1 MSALTKVKRY
11 IKIDFSKCKDSV
23 SKKLLNMLTQQ
34 KYRSYVKAKSSASIV
49 IAIPLFNLYEYEL
62 EDNKEFAKKLR
73 LTLYEKDLE
82 KPNSQLVM
90 LLDDVKIHA
99 AEYDE
104 LLRTLRF

>member
-11 IKIDFSKCKDSV
+11 IKIDFSKCKDKV
-23 SKKLLNMLTQQ
+23 AKKLLDMLTQD

-82 KPNSQLVM
+82 KPNSQLTM
-90 LLDDVKIHA
+90 LLDDVKIHS

>member
-11 IKIDFSKCKDSV
+11 IKIDFSKCKEKSIQ
-23 SKKLLNMLTQQ
+23 KLLEKFTQP
-34 KYRSYVKAKSSASIV
+34 KYRSYVKAKSNASIV

-62 EDNKEFAKKLR
+62 EDTKEFAKKLR

-82 KPNSQLVM
+82 KSNSQLVM
-90 LLDDVKIHA
+90 LLDDVKIHS